1 MKTVNPKRINQN
13 LSLMNFKYLIVFA
26 LLCGSN
32 LAKAQNTFPA
42 NGAVGVGTTDPEAPL
57 HVFVGPD
64 SKPNGVVATS
74 QSALRLTRYGTPN
87 YSYNE
92 SAEFKI
98 THGGPSVWGSR
109 LDLYINGANNQ
120 SNIPDQ
126 HAMTWQYNGNVG
138 IGTID
143 PNARLDVDGTMRL
156 SGHSANLDAGG
167 NPTEYLN
174 LAGTGK
180 MLIGWNRSAGNGETD
195 FVANEGAGSLGG
207 FAFYSFNNA
216 SQEKQLLRILGNG
229 NIGIGINFPTDK
241 LSVNGNIRAKE
252 IKVEATNWPD
262 YVFEAGY
269 QVGTLEALESYI
281 RTNKHLPGI
290 PNAKEAESNGVD
302 LGDLVK
308 KLLKNQEELT
318 LHVVAQEKKI
328 KALEK
333 QLIEKQK
340 KTAKTKRK

>member
-1 MKTVNPKRINQN
+1 M
-13 LSLMNFKYLIVFA
+13 
-26 LLCGSN
+26 LCGSGIAN
-32 LAKAQNTFPA
+32 AQNTFPA
-42 NGAVGVGTTDPEAPL
+42 NGAVGIGTTYPEAQL

-64 SKPNGVVATS
+64 SKPGGIIAAG

-109 LDLYINGANNQ
+109 LDLYVNGANNQ
-120 SNIPDQ
+120 SSIPDQ

-138 IGTID
+138 IGIVD
-143 PNARLDVDGTMRL
+143 PSTTLEVQGTTKL
-156 SGHSANLDAGG
+156 GGHRANLDQVG
-167 NPTEYLN
+167 NPAGYLN

-180 MLIGWNRSAGNGETD
+180 MLIGWNRYAGHGETD
-195 FVANEGAGSLGG
+195 FVANEGLGSLGG

-229 NIGIGINFPTDK
+229 NVGIGTSMPTEL
-241 LSVNGNIRAKE
+241 LSVNGNIRTRE
-252 IKVEATNWPD
+252 IKVETTNWPD
-262 YVFEAGY
+262 YVFEEDY
-269 QVGTLEALESYI
+269 QVGKLEELESYI
-281 RTNKHLPGI
+281 KTNKHLPDM
-290 PNAKEAESNGVD
+290 PTAKEAESNGVD

-328 KALEK
+328 KALQK
-333 QLIEKQK
+333 QLKEKQK
-340 KTAKTKRK
+340 TTPKTKQK